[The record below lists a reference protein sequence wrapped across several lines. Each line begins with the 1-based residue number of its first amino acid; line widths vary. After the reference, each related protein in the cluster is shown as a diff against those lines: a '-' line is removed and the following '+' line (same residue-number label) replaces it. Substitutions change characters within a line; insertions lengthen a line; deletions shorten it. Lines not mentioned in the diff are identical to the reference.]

1 MRYPSTFRSSLGTG
15 VFLALFALA
24 SLPGQSAESTETG
37 VIPYRAIAAIY
48 EGFAQLEPKEK
59 LVLSVRILPTSKVK
73 PGSEIELQ
81 IRSRQGVI
89 PLKRTAAGDLQNF
102 PWTQELRQENPE
114 VVSNQPKG
122 SLLLKAAIG
131 VRYSGKRVE
140 KAAWYRDAL
149 NQANAALKLQGGR
162 FSLVTPSLKSL
173 TFNFDPGSRASLQV
187 RVSGQ
192 EQEFR
197 ADELGKARLEVG
209 RDLPSDNADLI
220 LSEIPLSISAE

>member
-1 MRYPSTFRSSLGTG
+1 MRCPSRFRSSLGAG
-15 VFLALFALA
+15 VFLALLVLA
-24 SLPGQSAESTETG
+24 SLTGQTAESTETG

-59 LVLSVRILPTSKVK
+59 LVLSVRILPAAKVK
-73 PGSEIELQ
+73 PASEIELQ

-89 PLKRTAAGDLQNF
+89 LLKRTAAGDLQNF
-102 PWTQELRQENPE
+102 PWTPELRKENPE
-114 VVSNQPKG
+114 VASNQPKG
-122 SLLLKAAIG
+122 SLLLKTAIG
-131 VRYSGKRVE
+131 VRYSGKLVE

-162 FSLVTPSLKSL
+162 FSLVTPSLKTL
-173 TFNFDPGSRASLQV
+173 TFNFDPGSRATLQV
-187 RVSGQ
+187 RSGR

-197 ADELGKARLEVG
+197 ADELGKARLEVS

-220 LSEIPLSISAE
+220 LSEVPLSVSAD